1 MVFHLGSSN
10 LPCRA
15 TLCRGRVH
23 AFDGSPVVLMEGGT
37 TSGAAV
43 GFAWP
48 VLLTG
53 ALALALLIWLT
64 LRHLSLR
71 PSNDRSWVNDNERM
85 ATADFNGDEVTIRN
99 VRDFNWRSTRDFDE
113 RWIDVKVNLDKI
125 SKIWFVLEYFDPSK
139 RQMAHT
145 IMSFETED
153 GERLAC
159 SIEVRREKGERYHPL
174 KGMFRQYELIY
185 VWATERDVIGVRTRC
200 RKKSVTHLFEAVVLG
215 PGNERRMLESYLR
228 RTNKLSEDPE
238 WYNTITN
245 TCTTNIVRHVNE
257 VYPGRVP
264 RAISILLP
272 GLSPKLLHRN
282 NLVKMTGT
290 LEETLEMSIIDGKG
304 DSWDG
309 SGDFG
314 DWIRSVGSIDS
325 SP

>member
-1 MVFHLGSSN
+1 
-10 LPCRA
+10 
-15 TLCRGRVH
+15 
-23 AFDGSPVVLMEGGT
+23 
-37 TSGAAV
+37 
-43 GFAWP
+43 
-48 VLLTG
+48 
-53 ALALALLIWLT
+53 
-64 LRHLSLR
+64 
-71 PSNDRSWVNDNERM
+71 
-85 ATADFNGDEVTIRN
+85 
-99 VRDFNWRSTRDFDE
+99 
-113 RWIDVKVNLDKI
+113 
-125 SKIWFVLEYFDPSK
+125 
-139 RQMAHT
+139 
-145 IMSFETED
+145 MSFETED

-314 DWIRSVGSIDS
+314 DWIRSEGSIDS

>member
-1 MVFHLGSSN
+1 MEVD
-10 LPCRA
+10 A
-15 TLCRGRVH
+15 TGWSV
-23 AFDGSPVVLMEGGT
+23 ASFG
-37 TSGAAV
+37 
-43 GFAWP
+43 WP
-48 VLLTG
+48 VLIVG
-53 ALALALLIWLT
+53 VLALSFLIWLT

-71 PSNDRSWVNDNERM
+71 PSNDRSWVNDNERV
-85 ATADFNGDEVTIRN
+85 ATAEFDGDVVTIRN
-99 VRDFNWRSTRDFDE
+99 VRDFHWRTTRDFDE
-113 RWIDVKVNLDKI
+113 RWIDVKINLDKM
-125 SKIWFVLEYFDPSK
+125 SKIWFVLEYFDPKK

-145 IMSFETED
+145 IMGFETED
-153 GERLAC
+153 GERIAC

-174 KGMFRQYELIY
+174 KGLFRQYELIY

-228 RTNKLSEDPE
+228 RTNKLSEEPE

-245 TCTTNIVRHVNE
+245 TCTTNIVGHVNE

-272 GLSPKLLHRN
+272 GLSPRLLHRN

-290 LEETLEMSIIDGKG
+290 LEDTMEMSIIDERA
-304 DSWDG
+304 DSWDE
-309 SGDFG
+309 SSDFG
-314 DWIRSVGSIDS
+314 DWIRSEGSIDS

>member
-1 MVFHLGSSN
+1 M
-10 LPCRA
+10 
-15 TLCRGRVH
+15 
-23 AFDGSPVVLMEGGT
+23 
-37 TSGAAV
+37 
-43 GFAWP
+43 
-48 VLLTG
+48 
-53 ALALALLIWLT
+53 ALSFLVWLIM
-64 LRHLSLR
+64 RHLSLR

-99 VRDFNWRSTRDFDE
+99 VRDFNWRSSRDFDE
-113 RWIDVKVNLDKI
+113 RWIDVNINLDKI
-125 SKIWFVLEYFDPSK
+125 SKIWFVLEYFEPSK

-215 PGNERRMLESYLR
+215 PGNERRMLESYLK
-228 RTNKLSEDPE
+228 RTNKLSKDPE

-245 TCTTNIVRHVNE
+245 TCTTNIVGHVNE

-290 LEETLEMSIIDGKG
+290 LGETLQMSIIDERA

-309 SGDFG
+309 SSDFG
-314 DWIRSVGSIDS
+314 DWIRSEGSIDS
-325 SP
+325 SL

>member
-1 MVFHLGSSN
+1 
-10 LPCRA
+10 
-15 TLCRGRVH
+15 
-23 AFDGSPVVLMEGGT
+23 MEGGAS
-37 TSGAAV
+37 SGSAA
-43 GFAWP
+43 AWF
-48 VLLTG
+48 VLPILLAG
-53 ALALALLIWLT
+53 GLALSFLIWLI

-85 ATADFNGDEVTIRN
+85 ATADFDGDMVTIRN

-113 RWIDVKVNLDKI
+113 RWIDVKINLDKI

-145 IMSFETED
+145 ILSFETED
-153 GERLAC
+153 GERIAC

-174 KGMFRQYELIY
+174 KGLFRQYELIY

-215 PGNERRMLESYLR
+215 PGNERRMLESYLG
-228 RTNKLSEDPE
+228 RTNKLSVEPE

-245 TCTTNIVRHVNE
+245 TCTTNIVDHVNQ

-290 LEETLEMSIIDGKG
+290 LEETLEMSIIDERAN
-304 DSWDG
+304 SWDE
-309 SGDFG
+309 SSDFG
-314 DWIRSVGSIDS
+314 DWIRSEGSIDS